1 MIKVNEETIAE
12 IVKRYQAGETPTD
25 LAREFKVAKSSV
37 YRWINERTERDVRS
51 VTKLS
56 QRDFHIMQEKL
67 KLLQMENDA
76 FYACNCCRNSP
87 PKEKYEEITR
97 LKDRFGVHSLC
108 RILDVNRSAYYHH
121 LFRSPEKTQIE
132 LGDEKLRPMIKK
144 IFEDSKERFGSPKI
158 RAVLAQKGIHVS
170 RDRIARLM
178 KEMELECKQNRLRYW
193 SSTAR
198 RHKYYKNKVRRQ
210 FIQPEPNLVWVSDI
224 TYVRVKDKFCYVC
237 IVIDLFARRVLAH
250 RTASEITSR
259 VVWDTF
265 EEAFERRKK
274 PKGLTFHSDQGTQYT
289 DYYFRSKLREL
300 EVKQS
305 FSNPGSPLD
314 NAVAESFF
322 ACMKREELSHH
333 SYNTIKELDQAVSE
347 YIEFYN
353 SVRVHQRLGNITPI
367 QAEKE
372 FYAKNKK

>member
-1 MIKVNEETIAE
+1 MFKIDEKIIAE

-37 YRWINERTERDVRS
+37 YRWINERTERDVQS

-56 QRDFHIMQEKL
+56 QREFHLMQEKMN
-67 KLLQMENDA
+67 LLQKENDA

-87 PKEKYEEITR
+87 LEERYDEITR
-97 LKDRFGVHSLC
+97 LKERFGVHSLC
-108 RILDVNRSAYYHH
+108 RILNVNRSAYYHH

-132 LGDEKLRPMIKK
+132 LEDEKLRPIIKD
-144 IFEDSKERFGSPKI
+144 IFDDSKERFGSPKI
-158 RAVLAQKGIHVS
+158 RAVLDQRGIHVS
-170 RDRIARLM
+170 RARITRLM
-178 KEMELECKQNRLRYW
+178 KDMELECKQNRLRYW

-198 RHKYYKNKVRRQ
+198 KYKYYKNKVKRQ

-237 IVIDLFARRVLAH
+237 IVIDLFSRRVLAH
-250 RTASEITSR
+250 RTASEISSKI
-259 VVWDTF
+259 VWDTF

-353 SVRVHQRLGNITPI
+353 SVRIHQRLGNITPI

-372 FYAKNKK
+372 FYANYKN

>member
-1 MIKVNEETIAE
+1 MIKKSEATIAE

-37 YRWINERTERDVRS
+37 YRWINERTERDVQS

-56 QRDFHIMQEKL
+56 QRDFHNIQEKMN
-67 KLLQMENDA
+67 LLQKENDA

-87 PKEKYEEITR
+87 LEERYDAITR
-97 LKDRFGVHSLC
+97 LKDRFGIHALC
-108 RILDVNRSAYYHH
+108 RILNVNRSAYYHH

-132 LGDEKLRPMIKK
+132 LEDEKLRPIIKE
-144 IFEDSKERFGSPKI
+144 IFDNSKERFGSPKI
-158 RAVLAQKGIHVS
+158 RAVLAQRGIHVS
-170 RDRIARLM
+170 RERITRLM
-178 KEMELECKQNRLRYW
+178 KDMNLECKQNRLRYW

-198 RHKYYKNKVRRQ
+198 KHKYYKNKVKRQ

-237 IVIDLFARRVLAH
+237 IVIDLFSRRVLAH
-250 RTASEITSR
+250 RTTKEITSKL
-259 VVWDTF
+259 VWDTF
-265 EEAFERRKK
+265 EEAFERRKR
-274 PKGLTFHSDQGTQYT
+274 PKGLTFHSDQETQYT
-289 DYYFRSKLREL
+289 DYYFRNRLREL
-300 EVKQS
+300 GVKQS

-333 SYNTIKELDQAVSE
+333 CYNTMKELDQAVSE

-353 SVRVHQRLGNITPI
+353 SVRIHQRLGNITPI

-372 FYAKNKK
+372 FYANNKN